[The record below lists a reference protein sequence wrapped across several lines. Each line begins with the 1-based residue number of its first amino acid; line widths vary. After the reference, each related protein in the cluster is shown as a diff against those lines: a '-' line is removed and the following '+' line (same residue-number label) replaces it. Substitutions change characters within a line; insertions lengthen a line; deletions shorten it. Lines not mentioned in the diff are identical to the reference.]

1 MTSISCEAAVIDT
14 ATLKLHGVIDLTS
27 SNRVAQ
33 ERQGTLTGD
42 TVLNVEPINDNIQKY
57 LKITHIWDTIFRLS
71 DQVMAVITDKR

>member
-1 MTSISCEAAVIDT
+1 MTSLSCEAAVIDT
-14 ATLKLHGVIDLTS
+14 ATLKLHCVIDLTS

-57 LKITHIWDTIFRLS
+57 LRITHIWNTIFRLS